1 MLSLSLIMQS
11 VNFLPLYVE
20 GHWNMKVFVCF
31 LFNERHN
38 AFLIYYILIIKP
50 VNIKGWKRVS
60 QTWVYRISHSN
71 FRWSKINTVESE
83 VWIVDVESEGKK
95 KKKQRLWCCNFKKA
109 HGKSP
114 VNIKG
119 SSWRIRA
126 LSEGLWSNVTYV
138 SSSCQILHE
147 QCLAHVLFPVD

>member
-20 GHWNMKVFVCF
+20 GHF

-38 AFLIYYILIIKP
+38 AFLIQYILIIKP

-83 VWIVDVESEGKK
+83 VWIVDVESEK
-95 KKKQRLWCCNFKKA
+95 KKKQRLWWCNFKKA